1 MNDRRKRKEKKRLTI
16 KEHDRPITCITHS
29 IIHAKT
35 VAYKRSI
42 TRNILFMFF
51 GSTAVSHFVLS
62 TYDTTRDLPLKT

>member
-29 IIHAKT
+29 IIHAMT

-42 TRNILFMFF
+42 TCNILRLKFLDTF
-51 GSTAVSHFVLS
+51 SP
-62 TYDTTRDLPLKT
+62 YDTR